1 MSGWPAEAQ
10 DPGHRRL
17 NLAQLLTIFCQ
28 LECHAAPFCVFC
40 DAAVIK
46 RARRLDDGSLAAPYT
61 VLDRTG
67 GMTMAEGKGTN
78 YAKLALGA
86 GLLAAAA
93 IGVAAFVPR
102 RKLALVVE
110 PLVGLAKLPVA
121 AALTAWA
128 MGLWHDAT
136 APQAPVFD
144 DLRPFDEF

>member
-1 MSGWPAEAQ
+1 
-10 DPGHRRL
+10 
-17 NLAQLLTIFCQ
+17 
-28 LECHAAPFCVFC
+28 
-40 DAAVIK
+40 
-46 RARRLDDGSLAAPYT
+46 
-61 VLDRTG
+61 
-67 GMTMAEGKGTN
+67 MADESKGTN

-102 RKLALVVE
+102 KKLAFITE
-110 PLVGLAKLPVA
+110 PVTNLAKLPVA
-121 AALTAWA
+121 AAVTAWA

>member
-1 MSGWPAEAQ
+1 MAALLPHIQFWTEQAE
-10 DPGHRRL
+10 
-17 NLAQLLTIFCQ
+17 
-28 LECHAAPFCVFC
+28 V
-40 DAAVIK
+40 
-46 RARRLDDGSLAAPYT
+46 
-61 VLDRTG
+61 
-67 GMTMAEGKGTN
+67 TMAEGKGTN

-102 RKLALVVE
+102 RKLALVAE
-110 PLVGLAKLPVA
+110 PLVGLAKLPIA
-121 AALTAWA
+121 AAVTAWA